1 MARQGLIKREE
12 EEEKG
17 APGGRGWDW
26 NEGKLRARQHSLAL
40 EDDADN
46 SRNAFLLS
54 FITDDA
60 NNDEGYNDDGHYDDV
75 ENDEQRC

>member
-1 MARQGLIKREE
+1 M
-12 EEEKG
+12 
-17 APGGRGWDW
+17 GR
-26 NEGKLRARQHSLAL
+26 RASWAAL
-40 EDDADN
+40 PQLFEDDADN

-60 NNDEGYNDDGHYDDV
+60 NNDDANNDDGHYDDV

>member
-1 MARQGLIKREE
+1 M
-12 EEEKG
+12 
-17 APGGRGWDW
+17 GR
-26 NEGKLRARQHSLAL
+26 RASWAAL
-40 EDDADN
+40 PQLFEDDADN

-60 NNDEGYNDDGHYDDV
+60 NNDDGHYDDV